1 MATKGIRELF
11 GDALID
17 PELRARLVVNTEGAV
32 RIGQYELDGDE
43 MEMIKEL
50 VARENLADFTIEELD
65 ERIALCSA
73 APGTLGDVSGVVVTS
88 GTVSA
93 AVGVISSPGSDG
105 VGAPGSGTPPSIGVG
120 GAIGSAF

>member
-17 PELRARLVVNTEGAV
+17 PELRARLVVNTEDAV

-43 MEMIKEL
+43 MEMIKQL
-50 VARENLADFTIEELD
+50 VTVDGLENLSIEELD

-88 GTVSA
+88 GPVSA
-93 AVGVISSPGSDG
+93 AVGVI
-105 VGAPGSGTPPSIGVG
+105 GTPPSLGVG
-120 GAIGSAF
+120 AAVGISF